1 MRDKFITAYLLRVD
15 EESGKPYKGYL
26 AQVENSLD
34 AEQRYVNYGRAGGLI
49 QVVSLGDIDIICN
62 DEGKLLGMPYNRAWI
77 EDGKV
82 LDVFVG
88 NIMCVRH
95 NSEGEF
101 TSILES
107 DIDVIEKT
115 LYPILDVK
123 RNAVLVTPAY
133 DLPEYKEK
141 E

>member
-34 AEQRYVNYGRAGGLI
+34 AEQRYVNYGRDGGLI
-49 QVVSLGDIDIICN
+49 QVVSFGDIDVICN
-62 DEGKLLGMPYNRAWI
+62 DEGKLLGMPNNRAWI
-77 EDGKV
+77 EDGNV

-115 LYPILDVK
+115 LYPILAVK
-123 RNAVLVTPAY
+123 KNVVLLTPAY
-133 DLPEYKEK
+133 NLHEYKEK

>member
-34 AEQRYVNYGRAGGLI
+34 AEQRYVNYGRDGGLI
-49 QVVSLGDIDIICN
+49 QVVSFGDIDVICN
-62 DEGKLLGMPYNRAWI
+62 DEGKLLGMPNNRAWI

-82 LDVFVG
+82 LDIFVG

-95 NSEGEF
+95 IGEEF

-107 DIDVIEKT
+107 DIEVIEKT
-115 LYPILDVK
+115 LYPILKVI
-123 RNAVLVTPAY
+123 NNVVMLTPAY
-133 DLPEYKEK
+133 NLPEYKEK

>member
-34 AEQRYVNYGRAGGLI
+34 AEQRYVNYGRDGGLI

-95 NSEGEF
+95 NAEGEF

>member
-26 AQVENSLD
+26 TQVENSLD

-49 QVVSLGDIDIICN
+49 QVVSLGDIDVICN
-62 DEGKLLGMPYNRAWI
+62 DEGKLLGMPYNRAWVKNGEI
-77 EDGKV
+77 
-82 LDVFVG
+82 LDIFVG

-107 DIDVIEKT
+107 DIDEIEKA
-115 LYPILDVK
+115 LYPILAIK
-123 RNAVLVTPAY
+123 RVTILLNSAY

>member
-62 DEGKLLGMPYNRAWI
+62 DEGKLLEMPYNRAWI
-77 EDGKV
+77 EDGNV

-95 NSEGEF
+95 NSDGEF

-107 DIDVIEKT
+107 DIEVIEKT
-115 LYPILDVK
+115 LYPILKVI
-123 RNAVLVTPAY
+123 NNVVLLTPAY
-133 DLPEYKEK
+133 NLHEYKEK

>member
-34 AEQRYVNYGRAGGLI
+34 AEQRYVNYGRDGGRI

-62 DEGKLLGMPYNRAWI
+62 RDGKLLGMPNNRAWI

-82 LDVFVG
+82 LDIFAG

-95 NSEGEF
+95 IGEEF
-101 TSILES
+101 TSILET

-123 RNAVLVTPAY
+123 RTAVLVTPAY

>member
-26 AQVENSLD
+26 TQVENSLD
-34 AEQRYVNYGRAGGLI
+34 AEQRYVNYGRDGGLI

-82 LDVFVG
+82 LDIFVG

>member
-15 EESGKPYKGYL
+15 GGSGQSYKGYL

-62 DEGKLLGMPYNRAWI
+62 DEGKLLNMPANRAWV
-77 EDGKV
+77 EDGKIV
-82 LDVFVG
+82 DIFVG

-107 DIDVIEKT
+107 DIEVIEKT
-115 LYPILDVK
+115 LYPILKVI
-123 RNAVLVTPAY
+123 NNVVLLTPAY
-133 DLPEYKEK
+133 NLHEYKEK